1 MNYVNHYLKV
11 YKIITAFLN
20 LLVHQFFLSNSF
32 YILFFTYIK
41 ISKNPSAKFF
51 QDNKERLLKRFPK
64 DIKVFLKKRKK
75 KATI

>member
-51 QDNKERLLKRFPK
+51 QDNKERLLK
-64 DIKVFLKKRKK
+64 DIKVFLKKKK
-75 KATI
+75 KEVTI